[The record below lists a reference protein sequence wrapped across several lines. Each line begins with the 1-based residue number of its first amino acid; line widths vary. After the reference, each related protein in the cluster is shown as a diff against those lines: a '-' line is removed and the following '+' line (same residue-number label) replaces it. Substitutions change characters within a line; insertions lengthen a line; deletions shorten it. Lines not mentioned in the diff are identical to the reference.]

1 MKNIKK
7 YLTSLVFTAVLAAS
21 VYAQDAGRTALPF
34 LKMDMGARY
43 YGMAGAAT
51 ALADDVTGMAFY
63 NPAALGM
70 VESFQLAGTTS
81 EAQLDMKYHH
91 GALAFPVG
99 FLSIFGNNP
108 LNIAFSGYVF
118 DKGDTD
124 DVYSRKIGDD
134 WSFSF
139 GIGEHIGTTAWKAFG
154 TSSDLEHYIGV
165 TGKYLRS
172 ELAKPGEGNVKGDA
186 FAFDAGYTAVLDRHF
201 GVGVAIKNIGT
212 DIKYIEEKDPLP
224 ATLSAGLFFVPVDVE
239 GIHWTLSGDFIS
251 YLKEKENRVRI
262 GTEMYLFDMLAVRGG
277 VKLMEEIK
285 EEWTLGFGLKLFGFE
300 IDAGTILNPQLNDD
314 KVYQISVAYK
324 FPVSKKDAYSE
335 KEKERN
341 EYKEY
346 KKKQQ
351 DTAFE
356 RAQRNANP
364 LIYQ

>member
-139 GIGEHIGTTAWKAFG
+139 GIGEHIGTTAWEAFG

-172 ELAKPGEGNVKGDA
+172 E
-186 FAFDAGYTAVLDRHF
+186 
-201 GVGVAIKNIGT
+201 
-212 DIKYIEEKDPLP
+212 
-224 ATLSAGLFFVPVDVE
+224 
-239 GIHWTLSGDFIS
+239 
-251 YLKEKENRVRI
+251 
-262 GTEMYLFDMLAVRGG
+262 
-277 VKLMEEIK
+277 
-285 EEWTLGFGLKLFGFE
+285 
-300 IDAGTILNPQLNDD
+300 Q
-314 KVYQISVAYK
+314 
-324 FPVSKKDAYSE
+324 
-335 KEKERN
+335 
-341 EYKEY
+341 
-346 KKKQQ
+346 
-351 DTAFE
+351 
-356 RAQRNANP
+356 RA
-364 LIYQ
+364 LL